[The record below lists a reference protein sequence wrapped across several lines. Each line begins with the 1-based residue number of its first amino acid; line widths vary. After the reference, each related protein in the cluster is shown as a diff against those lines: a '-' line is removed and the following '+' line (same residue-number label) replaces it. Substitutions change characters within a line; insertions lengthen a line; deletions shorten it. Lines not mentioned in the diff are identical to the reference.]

1 MFDSDEFAAY
11 LNGQGFHHVS
21 IRPVEPGIE
30 DVFIKL
36 MQHE

>member
-1 MFDSDEFAAY
+1 MFDSDEFETH
-11 LNGQGFHHVS
+11 LNGQGFHNVS
-21 IRPVEPGIE
+21 IRPVESGIE